1 MGIIT
6 KGEEQMLKA
15 RGFLSRA
22 EKKECRL
29 KKQRL
34 IAFSLIISIF
44 FLCGTALA
52 VPFTWTD
59 TFDPS
64 PDSKNTSIDP
74 IIGTYTYSHDLK
86 DFTLG
91 EDVITGY
98 TLTLS
103 LYDDH
108 DCQPEI
114 AFVNLPGIKGDGFYN
129 FSFSKQ
135 GHEYDWSF
143 AGVMSLNK
151 YGRLDVTIYSLWGD
165 FFFDW
170 SKLTAWGENHTA
182 PVPEPASMLLF
193 GTGLIVFG
201 LAGRKLKAR

>member
-1 MGIIT
+1 
-6 KGEEQMLKA
+6 MLKA
-15 RGFLSRA
+15 GRFLSRA
-22 EKKECRL
+22 KKKECHL
-29 KKQRL
+29 KKQHL
-34 IAFSLIISIF
+34 IAFSLMISIF
-44 FLCGTALA
+44 FLCGTAMA

-64 PDSKNTSIDP
+64 PYSKSPLIDP
-74 IIGTYTYSHDLK
+74 IIGRFNSYTYSHDLEG
-86 DFTLG
+86 FTLG
-91 EDVITGY
+91 KDVITGFK
-98 TLTLS
+98 LTLS

-108 DCQPEI
+108 DYQPEI

-135 GHEYDWSF
+135 GNEYDWSF

-151 YGRLDVTIYSLWGD
+151 YGRLDVTIYSVGGD

-170 SKLTAWGENHTA
+170 SKLTAWGENQTA

-201 LAGRKLKAR
+201 FAGRKLKAR

>member
-1 MGIIT
+1 
-6 KGEEQMLKA
+6 MLKA
-15 RGFLSRA
+15 GGFLSRA
-22 EKKECRL
+22 KKREGRS
-29 KKQRL
+29 KKQRF
-34 IAFSLIISIF
+34 IAFSLVTSIF

-64 PDSKNTSIDP
+64 KDSSKDLR
-74 IIGTYTYSHDLK
+74 IGWFSSYSYSHDLEGFSLE
-86 DFTLG
+86 DG
-91 EDVITGY
+91 DVITGY
-98 TLTLS
+98 RLTLS
-103 LYDDH
+103 LYDD

-135 GHEYDWSF
+135 NNEYDWSF

-151 YGRLDVTIYSLWGD
+151 YGRLDVTIYSLGGD

-170 SKLTAWGENHTA
+170 SKLTAWGENQTA

-201 LAGRKLKAR
+201 FTGRKLKAR